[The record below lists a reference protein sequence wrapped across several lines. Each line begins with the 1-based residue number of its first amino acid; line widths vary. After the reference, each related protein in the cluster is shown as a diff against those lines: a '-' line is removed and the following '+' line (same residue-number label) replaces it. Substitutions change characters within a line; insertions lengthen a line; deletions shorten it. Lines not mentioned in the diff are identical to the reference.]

1 MQPEIS
7 IIIVNWNTR
16 QLLAECLQSLY
27 KTLKGITFEV
37 VVVDNASTD
46 DSLDM
51 LAEAFP
57 SVQVIRNTE
66 NVGFPRANNQAM
78 QICCGKYFL
87 LFNSDAVAMPNSIQT
102 MYNLAENQ
110 PKAGMV
116 GAQLINPD
124 GSFQASHTRFPNL
137 WQEFLILTGLG
148 RIILG
153 SWYPSQ
159 GPQAEK
165 GSQMVDYVEGACMFV
180 RAEAYRQV
188 GGMDEGYFMYA
199 EEVDWC
205 YQLRQGGWQV
215 WYHPEARV
223 IHHGGAS
230 SKSRRTQREG
240 DLYRSRVQFFRK
252 HYGALPAFLLKI
264 LIFNLTGIKIL
275 VHKCINLMSGG
286 RRGRSVISLS
296 DLSQK
301 LKGA

>member
-1 MQPEIS
+1 
-7 IIIVNWNTR
+7 
-16 QLLAECLQSLY
+16 L
-27 KTLKGITFEV
+27 
-37 VVVDNASTD
+37 
-46 DSLDM
+46 
-51 LAEAFP
+51 
-57 SVQVIRNTE
+57 
-66 NVGFPRANNQAM
+66 
-78 QICCGKYFL
+78 
-87 LFNSDAVAMPNSIQT
+87 
-102 MYNLAENQ
+102 YNLAENL
-110 PKAGMV
+110 PKAGLV
-116 GAQLINPD
+116 GAHLINSD

-137 WQEFLILTGLG
+137 RKEFLILTGLG
-148 RIILG
+148 RMIFG

-159 GPQAEK
+159 GPQADK
-165 GSQMVDYVEGACMFV
+165 GAQMVDYVEGACMFV
-180 RAEAYRQV
+180 RAEAVRQV

-264 LIFNLTGIKIL
+264 LIFSLTGIKIL
-275 VHKCINLMSGG
+275 VHKWINLMSGG